1 MRLAL
6 IALLLPL
13 AACGPVNVAAP
24 PMDQPPVMGEPL
36 ATCRSTALPSFT
48 GQPATQELGARMLA
62 ASGARVLRWV
72 ADGMMVTMDFREDR
86 LTVQLDRNNRVERAS
101 CG

>member
-1 MRLAL
+1 MRPAL

-24 PMDQPPVMGEPL
+24 PMDEPPVMGEPPASCRPAGL
-36 ATCRSTALPSFT
+36 ASFT
-48 GQPATQELGARMLA
+48 GQPATQELGTRMLA

-72 ADGMMVTMDFREDR
+72 ADGMMVTMDFRGDR
-86 LTVQLDRNNRVERAS
+86 LTVHLDRNNRVERAS

>member
-6 IALLLPL
+6 LALFVPF
-13 AACGPVNVAAP
+13 AACGPINVAAP
-24 PMDQPPVMGEPL
+24 PMVEPPVMAEPA
-36 ATCRSTALPSFT
+36 ATCRSDALPSFT
-48 GQPATQELGARMLA
+48 GQLATQELGDRMLA
-62 ASGARVLRWV
+62 VSGARVLRWV
-72 ADGMMVTMDFREDR
+72 ADGMMVTMDFRGDR

>member
-1 MRLAL
+1 MRLVL

-13 AACGPVNVAAP
+13 AACGPINVAAP
-24 PMDQPPVMGEPL
+24 PMDEPPVSEPL
-36 ATCRSTALPSFT
+36 ATCRSAALPSFN

-86 LTVQLDRNNRVERAS
+86 LTVQLDRSNRVERAS

>member
-1 MRLAL
+1 MRLAA

-13 AACGPVNVAAP
+13 AGCGPINVAAP
-24 PMDQPPVMGEPL
+24 PMEEPPVMAEPD
-36 ATCRSTALPSFT
+36 ATCRSEALASFT
-48 GQPATQELGARMLA
+48 GQPATKELGSRMLA

-72 ADGMMVTMDFREDR
+72 GDGMAVTMDFRGDR